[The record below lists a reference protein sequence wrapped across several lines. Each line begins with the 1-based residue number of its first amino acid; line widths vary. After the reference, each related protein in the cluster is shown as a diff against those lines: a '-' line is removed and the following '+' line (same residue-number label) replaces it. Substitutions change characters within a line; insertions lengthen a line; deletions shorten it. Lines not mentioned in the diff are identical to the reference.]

1 VVRRP
6 WSRATASATASD
18 GRLLGGAR
26 VGWVKPAQVVVAA
39 FLGVALVGTVL
50 LSLPFATEPGTTSTL
65 GTAAFTAVSALSVT
79 GLIVVDTGGHW
90 SAFGEVVILVLIQ
103 LGGFGLTTF
112 ASLFGVLVF
121 RRMGLRGRLAT
132 QLERNELSL
141 GGVRSLVRQVA
152 VFYAVVEGVGFVVL
166 TTAYLVLH
174 DATPGDAAWFGLFH
188 TVSAFNNAGF
198 STFEDGLV
206 GLSASPVV
214 LVVVM
219 GLIVLGGIGFPVVLD
234 VLRNG
239 LRHRRWSLHT
249 KVTLLTT
256 AALLV
261 GGAVLLTGFE
271 WNNPATLGAM
281 EPGDRL
287 ANGLFASV
295 TPRTA
300 GFNTF
305 DYGLANHP
313 TLLVTQVLML
323 IGGGSASAAGGIKV
337 TTFAVLAYVILAD
350 LRGEPDVNVAGRR
363 VAERSQRQA
372 VSVALVGVGLA
383 MVGTIALAATSSLP
397 TGDVSFEALSAL
409 GTVGVSTGITADLPA
424 ESKAVLMVLMFLGR
438 LGPVTV
444 GTALVL
450 RSHEQLYRFPE
461 GRPLIG

>member
-1 VVRRP
+1 MRAP
-6 WSRATASATASD
+6 WRRATASATDPD
-18 GRLLGGAR
+18 GGLLGGAR
-26 VGWVKPAQVVVAA
+26 VGWVRPAQVVVLA
-39 FLGVALVGTVL
+39 FLGVAVVGTAL
-50 LSLPFATEPGTTSTL
+50 LSLPVATESGSASSL
-65 GTAAFTAVSALSVT
+65 GTASFTAVSALSVT
-79 GLIVVDTGGHW
+79 GLVVVDTGTHW

-152 VFYAVVEGVGFVVL
+152 IFYAAVEGVGFVLL
-166 TTAYLVLH
+166 TGAYLVLH
-174 DATPGDAAWFGLFH
+174 DASPGDAAWFGLFH

-198 STFEDGLV
+198 STFGDNVV
-206 GLSASPVV
+206 GLDGSPVLLGLLAV
-214 LVVVM
+214 
-219 GLIVLGGIGFPVVLD
+219 LIVLGGIGFPVVLD

-239 LRHRRWSLHT
+239 RHRRRWSLHT
-249 KVTLLTT
+249 KVTLSTT
-256 AALLV
+256 AVLLV
-261 GGAVLLTGFE
+261 GGAVLLTFFE
-271 WNNPATLGAM
+271 WNNPGTLGSM
-281 EPGDRL
+281 GVGDRL
-287 ANGLFASV
+287 ANGAFASV

-300 GFNTF
+300 GFNSI
-305 DYGLANHP
+305 DYGQANHP
-313 TLLVTQVLML
+313 TLLVTQALML
-323 IGGGSASAAGGIKV
+323 IGAGSASAAGGIKV
-337 TTFAVLAYVILAD
+337 STFAILGFVILAD
-350 LRGEPDVNVAGRR
+350 LRGEPDVNVGGRR

-383 MVGTIALAATSSLP
+383 MTGSVVLAAMSALP

-409 GTVGVSTGITADLPA
+409 GTVGLSTGITADLPA
-424 ESKAVLMVLMFLGR
+424 EGKAVLMVLMFLGR

-450 RSHEQLYRFPE
+450 RSREQLYRFPE